1 MISRDEIRAVLV
13 QRGFATDGLTQEHAE
28 SLALPGRETVKIKRF
43 NSFPL
48 VIHPRHEGIWNDLLA
63 ISGVIASPDKLAH
76 NSNFV
81 GFDKR
86 LHGGKS
92 PIAYGFDFG
101 FDSPAALHKFL
112 DMLLGEAHVNK
123 SVFDPDALA
132 FFDGFMAP
140 DNPQFVFW
148 LPNYVKTLSLVRHAL
163 ARNAPGALFETIW
176 KSRDNAVSNAGQGV
190 MGFLTADRMHAELV
204 EVIRDIAGDGSP
216 ENFDAMVARLER
228 WRSEDR
234 LPSVPRLLLARAFS
248 AIHPERYHTTV
259 DAAKQELIIPW
270 FAKHTGFVSPN
281 GNWAQKAEALSAH
294 LGRANVFGDDLERRN
309 MFPWYV
315 FEQMR
320 DVGGTLPFRPGHT
333 SRRAAGE
340 AHGSPES
347 RTIEY
352 RHNVIQ
358 DRLFAL
364 LCERHGENAVGTERP
379 TGTGGRA
386 DALVCRPD
394 GRYELYEIKPA
405 ASAADAVRQAMGQLL
420 EYGYR
425 RGGLD
430 PIALH
435 VVSDAAMDD
444 VTLEYLQS
452 LEVRFGLKLDY
463 MQVSSSRDT
472 GVSA

>member
-48 VIHPRHEGIWNDLLA
+48 VIHPRHEGAWNDLLA
-63 ISGVIASPDKLAH
+63 IQGVIASPEKRAH

-101 FDSPAALHKFL
+101 FDSPAALDKFL
-112 DMLLGEAHVNK
+112 DVLLGEAHVNK
-123 SVFDPDALA
+123 SVFDPEALV

-140 DNPQFVFW
+140 DNPQFVYW
-148 LPNYVKTLSLVRHAL
+148 LPNYVKTLALVREAL
-163 ARNAPGALFETIW
+163 ARNAPEDLFETIW
-176 KSRDNAVSNAGQGV
+176 KSRENAVSNAGQGV
-190 MGFLTADRMHAELV
+190 MGFEIVDRLRGKLV
-204 EVIRDIAGDGSP
+204 EVIRDISVDGSP
-216 ENFDAMVARLER
+216 ANFDSIIDRFER
-228 WRSEDR
+228 WRTQGH
-234 LPSVPRLLLARAFS
+234 LVSVPRLLVARAFA
-248 AIHPERYHTTV
+248 AIHPGRYHTTV
-259 DAAKQELIIPW
+259 DAAKQERIIPW
-270 FAKHTGFVSPN
+270 FARHTGFVSPN
-281 GNWAQKAEALSAH
+281 GNWAKKAEALSAH

-320 DVGGTLPFRPGHT
+320 NSGGTLPFRPGHT
-333 SRRAAGE
+333 SRSATGE
-340 AHGSPES
+340 SHGSPES

-364 LCERHGENAVGTERP
+364 LCERHGVNAVGTERP

-420 EYGYR
+420 EYAYR

-463 MQVSSSRDT
+463 MQVSSSRDM
-472 GVSA
+472 GFSA